1 MGQKLGLLRFF
12 AILLGGKGRFF
23 KESPG
28 LGGIND
34 RTVDPV
40 VAGSSPVALARR
52 VPGSVRTGRLTLRGP
67 VVTRL
72 LT

>member
-12 AILLGGKGRFF
+12 AIL
-23 KESPG
+23 

-52 VPGSVRTGRLTLRGP
+52 VPGSVRTGRLQVLWAWIHP
-67 VVTRL
+67 PFVRL
-72 LT
+72 FF